1 MIFLHTIDMLFPWRE
16 CTPMPSTHIKVTAT
30 VSRAVLD
37 QLDALVAAQAYPSR
51 SAAIDAALT
60 ALLRARMDAHIAAE
74 AAKLVPTE
82 EQHLAEEGWEDYRTL
97 VGEEGTF

>member
-1 MIFLHTIDMLFPWRE
+1 
-16 CTPMPSTHIKVTAT
+16 MPSTHIKVTAT

-37 QLDALVAAQAYPSR
+37 QLDALVADQTYSSR

-60 ALLRARMDAHIAAE
+60 ALLRTHMDAHIAAE
-74 AAKLVPTE
+74 AAKLVPAE
-82 EQHLAEEGWEDYRTL
+82 EQHLAEEGWADYQAL

>member
-1 MIFLHTIDMLFPWRE
+1 MLFSCRE
-16 CTPMPSTHIKVTAT
+16 CTLMPSTHIKVTAT

-60 ALLRARMDAHIAAE
+60 ALLRTRMDAHITAE

-82 EQHLAEEGWEDYRTL
+82 EQQLAEEGWEDYRTL

>member
-1 MIFLHTIDMLFPWRE
+1 
-16 CTPMPSTHIKVTAT
+16 MPSTHIKVTAT

-37 QLDALVAAQAYPSR
+37 QLDALVAEQAYPSR

-60 ALLRARMDAHIAAE
+60 ALLRARMDAHIAAS

-82 EQHLAEEGWEDYRTL
+82 EQQLAEEGWEDYRTL